1 MPANL
6 LATVMML
13 NARFAQGSALD
24 ARDGMQRF
32 KAAVRPAGE
41 LRQQSSLEWLLLLS
55 AAQLG
60 TVNHVPPAARRTRV
74 RSYNQRAGSFAAG

>member
-6 LATVMML
+6 LATVMTL
-13 NARFAQGSALD
+13 NARLRRALHWM
-24 ARDGMQRF
+24 RDGMQRF
-32 KAAVRPAGE
+32 EVAVRPAGE
-41 LRQQSSLEWLLLLS
+41 LRQQSSPEWLLLLS
-55 AAQLG
+55 AARLE